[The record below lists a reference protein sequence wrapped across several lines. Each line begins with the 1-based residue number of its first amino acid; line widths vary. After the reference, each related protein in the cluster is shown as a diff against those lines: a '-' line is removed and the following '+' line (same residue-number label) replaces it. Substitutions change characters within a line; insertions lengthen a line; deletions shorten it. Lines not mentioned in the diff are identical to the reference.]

1 MNVQGHRI
9 RFLFVL
15 TAFLASCGGGSSNSP
30 TSPPLPPP
38 PPAEVDIRL
47 SAATAFAW
55 TAPDVVSFL
64 AAPQQAYVQAYFR
77 FPADLAPDVWFGID
91 LELFE
96 GVEQPLTLEGADWM
110 GFFAIN
116 RDGNLGTPVG
126 SATSHGGIPD
136 DAENWDIQNLGV
148 TFSSDTWYLIRGDV
162 DFSTRTFMSLN
173 VSGPGLDVTV
183 DLTPKLL
190 SYPNYLPFD
199 KPSLTFYVFS
209 LRTKEAKQPG
219 STVVYFDDVEAGI
232 QTQTGFQTVFADGFE
247 QQSDIGDVPITLP
260 IIPMADI
267 TELLWYK
274 EQDGAIVSLTNGI
287 QRTGN
292 FSVASDASLLVQP

>member
-1 MNVQGHRI
+1 LF
-9 RFLFVL
+9 RFLILSVL
-15 TAFLASCGGGSSNSP
+15 AAVLASCGGGSSNSP
-30 TSPPLPPP
+30 ASPPP
-38 PPAEVDIRL
+38 PAAEVDIRL

-55 TAPDVVSFL
+55 TDPDVVSFL

-96 GVEQPLTLEGADWM
+96 GVDQPLTLEGADWM
-110 GFFAIN
+110 GFFALT
-116 RDGNLGTPVG
+116 RDGDLGTPVG
-126 SATSHGGIPD
+126 SAASHGGEPD
-136 DAENWDIQNLGV
+136 DAETWDIQNLGV
-148 TFSSDTWYLIRGDV
+148 TFSPDTWYLIRGDV
-162 DFSTRTFMSLN
+162 DFATRTFTSVN
-173 VSGPGLDVTV
+173 VSGPGIDVTV
-183 DLTPKLL
+183 DLTPNLL

-209 LRTKEAKQPG
+209 LRTKAAKQPG
-219 STVVYFDDVEAGI
+219 STVVYFDDVGAGI
-232 QTQTGFQTVFADGFE
+232 QAQTGFQTVFDDGFE

-274 EQDGAIVSLTNGI
+274 EQDGAILSLSNNT

-292 FSVASDASLLVQP
+292 FSVACDASLLVQP